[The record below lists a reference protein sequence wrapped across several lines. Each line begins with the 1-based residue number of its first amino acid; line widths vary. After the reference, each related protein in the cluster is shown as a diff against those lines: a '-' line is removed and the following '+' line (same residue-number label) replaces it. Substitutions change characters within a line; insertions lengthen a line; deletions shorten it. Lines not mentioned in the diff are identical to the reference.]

1 MKLLEDDL
9 DMTAQRLT
17 NIETELI
24 RINEQI
30 NAMVDSLNTQIES
43 IKETQRYLIKL
54 ARNQQELTK
63 RISAWPYIVVNNR
76 DEEV

>member
-1 MKLLEDDL
+1 
-9 DMTAQRLT
+9 
-17 NIETELI
+17 
-24 RINEQI
+24 
-30 NAMVDSLNTQIES
+30 MVDSLNTQIES